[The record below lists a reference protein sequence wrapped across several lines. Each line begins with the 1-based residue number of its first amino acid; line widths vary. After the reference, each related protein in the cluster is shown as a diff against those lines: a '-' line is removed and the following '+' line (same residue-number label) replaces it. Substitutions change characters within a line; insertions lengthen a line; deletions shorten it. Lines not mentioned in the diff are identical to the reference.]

1 MISLLK
7 DISIYTIGDILT
19 KGIAFF
25 GIIFYSHFITQHDM
39 GIYGYILVVIG
50 FINTFLMLGLDN
62 AYARYFFEYKNA
74 RERSTL
80 TTTIIFFLIF
90 WSVFVVSIS
99 SFFVGDIVFV
109 LLKTYEYNGVFLV
122 AIAGIPLRIISSV
135 LNQALRNQFKTQQFV
150 IFNFFSTLLTIIFA
164 LILLFLKFGLIS
176 IFIALIASDIIVL
189 PFKFFAIRNLL
200 SFRINIG
207 ILRKLLSFGIP
218 FLPSSI
224 AYWIYSSS
232 DRIMLER
239 MSALE
244 DLGVYTVAVSLS
256 SVMAIVCNS
265 IAQAWSPHA
274 IQIYEEDQY
283 AAKKFYVKF
292 LNLLLFL
299 FLFVMFFACIFGKD
313 FIMIAFPYDYEK
325 AFYPFLILMTSLGFQ
340 VTTQVTAIGISL
352 SKKTMYFLYVSFF
365 VAFVN
370 VFLNFALIPYYGVYG
385 AAFATA
391 ISYLLLTLIYAMIS
405 QRLFFLN
412 YDYGIILIFC
422 VLLLIVFCISF
433 LSFLYKIVVFC
444 FIVIMVYAKRERIIK
459 VFKDEF

>member
-1 MISLLK
+1 
-7 DISIYTIGDILT
+7 
-19 KGIAFF
+19 
-25 GIIFYSHFITQHDM
+25 
-39 GIYGYILVVIG
+39 
-50 FINTFLMLGLDN
+50 
-62 AYARYFFEYKNA
+62 
-74 RERSTL
+74 
-80 TTTIIFFLIF
+80 
-90 WSVFVVSIS
+90 
-99 SFFVGDIVFV
+99 
-109 LLKTYEYNGVFLV
+109 
-122 AIAGIPLRIISSV
+122 
-135 LNQALRNQFKTQQFV
+135 
-150 IFNFFSTLLTIIFA
+150 
-164 LILLFLKFGLIS
+164 
-176 IFIALIASDIIVL
+176 
-189 PFKFFAIRNLL
+189 
-200 SFRINIG
+200 
-207 ILRKLLSFGIP
+207 
-218 FLPSSI
+218 
-224 AYWIYSSS
+224 
-232 DRIMLER
+232 MLER

-325 AFYPFLILMTSLGFQ
+325 AFYPFLILMASLGFQ

-391 ISYLLLTLIYAMIS
+391 ISYFLLTLIYAMIS

-412 YDYGIILIFC
+412 YDYGIILTFC
-422 VLLLIVFCISF
+422 ILLLIVFCISF

>member
-1 MISLLK
+1 
-7 DISIYTIGDILT
+7 
-19 KGIAFF
+19 
-25 GIIFYSHFITQHDM
+25 M

-325 AFYPFLILMTSLGFQ
+325 AFYPFLILMASLGFQ
-340 VTTQVTAIGISL
+340 ATTQVTAIGISL

-422 VLLLIVFCISF
+422 ILLLIVFCISF

>member
-1 MISLLK
+1 M
-7 DISIYTIGDILT
+7 
-19 KGIAFF
+19 
-25 GIIFYSHFITQHDM
+25 
-39 GIYGYILVVIG
+39 
-50 FINTFLMLGLDN
+50 
-62 AYARYFFEYKNA
+62 
-74 RERSTL
+74 
-80 TTTIIFFLIF
+80 
-90 WSVFVVSIS
+90 
-99 SFFVGDIVFV
+99 
-109 LLKTYEYNGVFLV
+109 
-122 AIAGIPLRIISSV
+122 
-135 LNQALRNQFKTQQFV
+135 
-150 IFNFFSTLLTIIFA
+150 LTIIFA

-325 AFYPFLILMTSLGFQ
+325 AFYPFLILMTSFGFQ

-370 VFLNFALIPYYGVYG
+370 VFLNFVLIPYYGVYG

-422 VLLLIVFCISF
+422 ILLLIVFCISF

-444 FIVIMVYAKRERIIK
+444 FVTIIVYAKRERIIG